1 MKWGMKI
8 HWRFFFSV
16 LLPGA
21 AFLWIAGFFLLPE
34 ANGWKRPLFTFFL
47 AVVFLL
53 IYVGVSRSI
62 LRPLEKIEEGAQHF
76 SMGHF
81 NWAIRLRDTHGE
93 LGALSG
99 RLNQMAEAIQDKL
112 QKLSNSL
119 AESQALLGGMEEGVL
134 ILDLQGRVKKMNDS
148 MLVILPQSFPAD
160 LGKHY
165 LEVFRDPELNDLIQ
179 ATLASEKGLKRT
191 LSLLSQPE
199 KIYQV
204 QGSLIQDQ
212 ERKTG
217 GVVMVFHDVSEMK
230 RLERIRQE
238 FVANVS
244 HELRTPLTA
253 IKGYA
258 EALLEENLESSPHA
272 AEFLKVIDRHA
283 ARMEKI
289 VADLLLLS
297 QLESPAR
304 SLRKEPIDVPELLH
318 AALDS
323 VRPMAEA
330 KKQVLE
336 STCPP
341 GISPF
346 PGDSQKIHQ
355 MLVNL
360 LQNAINYTPEG
371 GRITLEVR
379 RSEAGV
385 QFEVAD
391 TGIGIPAE
399 DLPRIF
405 ERFYR
410 VDKGRSR
417 KLGGTGLGLSIV
429 KHIAEAHG
437 GRVSVDSQ
445 FGMGSRFTINL
456 PL

>member
-1 MKWGMKI
+1 
-8 HWRFFFSV
+8 
-16 LLPGA
+16 
-21 AFLWIAGFFLLPE
+21 
-34 ANGWKRPLFTFFL
+34 
-47 AVVFLL
+47 
-53 IYVGVSRSI
+53 
-62 LRPLEKIEEGAQHF
+62 
-76 SMGHF
+76 
-81 NWAIRLRDTHGE
+81 
-93 LGALSG
+93 
-99 RLNQMAEAIQDKL
+99 
-112 QKLSNSL
+112 
-119 AESQALLGGMEEGVL
+119 
-134 ILDLQGRVKKMNDS
+134 
-148 MLVILPQSFPAD
+148 
-160 LGKHY
+160 
-165 LEVFRDPELNDLIQ
+165 
-179 ATLASEKGLKRT
+179 
-191 LSLLSQPE
+191 
-199 KIYQV
+199 
-204 QGSLIQDQ
+204 
-212 ERKTG
+212 
-217 GVVMVFHDVSEMK
+217 MVFHDVSEMK
-230 RLERIRQE
+230 RLERVRQE

-304 SLRKEPIDVPELLH
+304 SLRKEPIDVPELLQT
-318 AALDS
+318 ALDS
-323 VRPMAEA
+323 VSPWGKRKSKFWNGNALA
-330 KKQVLE
+330 
-336 STCPP
+336 
-341 GISPF
+341 GIPPF

-417 KLGGTGLGLSIV
+417 EAGRNGIRPFHRQAYRRGARRARFGGQPTWKGFQIYGKSASV
-429 KHIAEAHG
+429 KSEIGRKGKHCRYGAAGKPQVANCPGG
-437 GRVSVDSQ
+437 GRGGLLFRRIQRMRV
-445 FGMGSRFTINL
+445 
-456 PL
+456 P